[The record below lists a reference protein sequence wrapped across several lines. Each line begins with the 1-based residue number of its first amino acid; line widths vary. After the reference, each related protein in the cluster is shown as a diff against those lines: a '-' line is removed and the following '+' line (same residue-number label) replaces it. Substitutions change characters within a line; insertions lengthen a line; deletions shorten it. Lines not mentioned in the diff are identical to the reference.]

1 MRTALGKED
10 YLEYY
15 NRVLEKLEHEK
26 DYVTGLDAATGD
38 GDHWANMYAGF
49 KKLIDSSEELKN
61 EDLSG
66 LLKRCGMHVRHRRLF
81 WRTVWRSIH
90 QRFKSTGRRV

>member
-1 MRTALGKED
+1 MLLVTRWHGKGGHNMRTALGKED

-49 KKLIDSSEELKN
+49 KKLIDS
-61 EDLSG
+61 
-66 LLKRCGMHVRHRRLF
+66 
-81 WRTVWRSIH
+81 
-90 QRFKSTGRRV
+90 